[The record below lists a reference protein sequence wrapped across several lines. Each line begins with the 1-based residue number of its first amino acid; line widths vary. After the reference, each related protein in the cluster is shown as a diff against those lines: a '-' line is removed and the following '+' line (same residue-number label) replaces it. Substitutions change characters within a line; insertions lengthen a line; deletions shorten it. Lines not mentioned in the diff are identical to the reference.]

1 MRKASIL
8 VLALAMLLVTSSA
21 FALLDDNSQ
30 NSNSAATATT
40 GASTSSATGGNGGT
54 GIGGVGFG
62 GSSSVRDSGNS
73 NNDNRNTN
81 TNLVSSSATG
91 GRVDS
96 EIDNEVDINN
106 RNKQQQGQGQ
116 LQGQVAQGKVDTDVK
131 VEGDNVKAYA
141 NAWPSLSAAEGVSS
155 GTASSIFGSLGL
167 SSTESYKKIIPQ
179 IQAIAAIDSAI
190 MDNEAKKAVINILVQ
205 KMTDSNRKQ
214 RLLGVG
220 PEIQGK
226 SLINL
231 FGILSWDS
239 LWAENQKPFQCKS
252 DIK

>member
-8 VLALAMLLVTSSA
+8 VLALAMLMVTSSA

-73 NNDNRNTN
+73 NNENRNTN
-81 TNLVSSSATG
+81 TAISSATG
-91 GRVDS
+91 GRVESDIS
-96 EIDNEVDINN
+96 NRNSNEIDN
-106 RNKQQQGQGQ
+106 RNLQGQ
-116 LQGQVAQGKVDTDVK
+116 LQGQAQGQVANGKVETDVK

-179 IQAIAAIDSAI
+179 IQAIIAIDPAL
-190 MDNEAKKAVINILVQ
+190 MDNDSKKAVIKILVT
-205 KMTDSNRKQ
+205 KMTESNRKQ

-220 PEIQGK
+220 PEVQGK

-239 LWAENQKPFQCKS
+239 VWAEGQNPFQCKS